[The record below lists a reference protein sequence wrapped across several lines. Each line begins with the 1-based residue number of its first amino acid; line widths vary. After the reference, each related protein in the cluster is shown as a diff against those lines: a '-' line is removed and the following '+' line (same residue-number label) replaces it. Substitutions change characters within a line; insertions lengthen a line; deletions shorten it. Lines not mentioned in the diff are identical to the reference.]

1 MKRSFYAAL
10 LATCLTLSHS
20 AYSFQEDAKVNE
32 AIRLALSEKWYDA
45 FEAAKHS
52 SDPKFSES
60 AVQAIKIYN
69 SPASIDIASVK
80 KFFESNRWIPVEAYA
95 GKIERSI
102 SFEQNSEHLIEWFK
116 FYPPTTN
123 QGKFLSLHAE
133 LNKNVKNL
141 SDPKTKE
148 QLRKIWRTTE
158 FDSSSEEYYIKK
170 YKEHF
175 TVEDLLRKIEH
186 LTWRRSF
193 DMSEKLIA
201 ILPKKYQTD
210 CLTRLKIA
218 RNPDRINRIL
228 PSSSEKMKRDEIV
241 LYYYIDY
248 LLKAN
253 QDDKALARLINIKTS
268 QSPDKWWKLRSIAIR
283 NAMRDKNYSAAYK
296 LASEHSIEEGV
307 DFADAEWL
315 SGWIALRF
323 LKDAEIAKGH
333 FENMHSKVKLANSKS
348 KAAYWLA
355 RSYDGLEMTPY
366 AKEWYENASKYP
378 ATFYGQLAISKL
390 HGHEKVSY
398 LLEKPKNLD
407 EENPPK
413 DHQAARKITLFAYY
427 LFKSG
432 NKTLAYNI
440 INSLAT
446 IDITRLEIEQ
456 AAAFFTKRSL
466 YPLAVEL
473 SKSAANKSSMVISE
487 GYPNPSHIQI
497 SNNNLPKSIY
507 LAIIRQESGFDSK
520 AESSAGARG
529 LMQIMP
535 STGELLARSLGLPK
549 HGYAT
554 DPKLNV
560 MKGVSYFDNLYS
572 DNHSFVMSIA
582 SYNAGPG
589 NVKKWLTRN
598 GDPRKLKT
606 LEEKIDWIEQ
616 IPFSETRNYV
626 KKVIE
631 NMIIYNSLLSPKHT
645 AATIEQILDN

>member
-1 MKRSFYAAL
+1 MKRSFYALL
-10 LATCLTLSHS
+10 LAICLTLSNS
-20 AYSFQEDAKVNE
+20 SLAFQEDAKVNE
-32 AIRLALSEKWYDA
+32 AIRLALSERWYDA
-45 FEAAKHS
+45 QQAARAS
-52 SDPKFSES
+52 SDPKFAES

-69 SPASIDIASVK
+69 SPASIDVLDLK
-80 KFFESNRWIPVEAYA
+80 KFFTNNRWLPVDAYA
-95 GKIERSI
+95 TKIEKSI
-102 SFEQNSEHLIEWFK
+102 SFEQNSDNLIEWFK
-116 FYPPTTN
+116 FNPPVTN
-123 QGKFLSLHAE
+123 QGKFLELHAE
-133 LNKNVKNL
+133 LNKGVKSL
-141 SDPKTKE
+141 RDSKTKDY
-148 QLRKIWRTTE
+148 LRKLWRTTE
-158 FDSSSEEYYIKK
+158 FDTSSEEYYIKK

-175 TVEDLLRKIEH
+175 TVEDLLKKIEH

-210 CLTRLKIA
+210 CIARLKIA
-218 RNPDRINRIL
+218 RNPDKINRIL
-228 PSSSEKMKRDEIV
+228 PSSSEKIKRDEIV
-241 LYYYIDY
+241 SYYYIDY

-253 QDDKALARLINIKTS
+253 QDDKALARLINIKTT
-268 QSPDKWWKLRSIAIR
+268 QSPDKWWKLRSIALR
-283 NAMRDKNYSAAYK
+283 NAMREKNYKAAYK
-296 LASEHSIEEGV
+296 LASEHGIEEGV

-323 LKDAEIAKGH
+323 LGDAEIAKGH
-333 FENMHSKVKLANSKS
+333 FENMHNKVRLANSKS

-355 RSYDGLEMTPY
+355 RSYEALEMEPY
-366 AKEWYENASKYP
+366 AKDWYENASKYP
-378 ATFYGQLAISKL
+378 ATFYGQLAIAKV
-390 HGHEKVSY
+390 HGHEKVTY
-398 LLEKPKNLD
+398 LQEKPKNLD

-432 NKTLAYNI
+432 NKALAYNI
-440 INSLAT
+440 IESLAT
-446 IDITRLEIEQ
+446 IDITRNEIEQ
-456 AAAFFTKRSL
+456 AAAFFSKRGF
-466 YPLAVEL
+466 YPLTVQL
-473 SKSAANKSSMVISE
+473 SKAAANKSSLVISE
-487 GYPNPSHIQI
+487 GYPRHIQI
-497 SNNNLPKSIY
+497 SNNALPKPIY
-507 LAIIRQESGFDSK
+507 LAIIRQESNFDSK
-520 AESSAGARG
+520 AESPAGARG

-572 DNHSFVMSIA
+572 DNHSFIMSIA

-589 NVKKWLTRN
+589 NVKKWIARN
-598 GDPRKLKT
+598 GDLRKFKT
-606 LEEKIDWIEQ
+606 VEEKIDWIEQ

-645 AATIEQILDN
+645 AATIEQILEN

>member
-1 MKRSFYAAL
+1 MKRSFYALL
-10 LATCLTLSHS
+10 LAICLTLSNS
-20 AYSFQEDAKVNE
+20 SLAFQEDAKVNE

-45 FEAAKHS
+45 QEAARAS
-52 SDPKFSES
+52 SDPKFAES

-69 SPASIDIASVK
+69 SPASIDVLDLK
-80 KFFESNRWIPVEAYA
+80 KFFTNNRWLPVDAYTT
-95 GKIERSI
+95 KIEKSI
-102 SFEQNSEHLIEWFK
+102 SFEQNSDNLIEWFK
-116 FYPPTTN
+116 FNPPVTN
-123 QGKFLSLHAE
+123 QGKFLELHAE
-133 LNKNVKNL
+133 INKGVKSL
-141 SDPKTKE
+141 RDSKTKDY
-148 QLRKIWRTTE
+148 LRKLWRTTE
-158 FDSSSEEYYIKK
+158 FDTSSEEYYIKK

-175 TVEDLLRKIEH
+175 TVEDLLKKIEH

-210 CLTRLKIA
+210 CIARLKIA
-218 RNPDRINRIL
+218 RNPDKINRIL
-228 PSSSEKMKRDEIV
+228 PSSSEKIKRDEIV
-241 LYYYIDY
+241 SYYYIDY

-253 QDDKALARLINIKTS
+253 QDDKALARLINIKTT
-268 QSPDKWWKLRSIAIR
+268 QSPDKWWKLRSIALR
-283 NAMRDKNYSAAYK
+283 NAMRDKNYQAAYK
-296 LASEHSIEEGV
+296 LASEHGIEEGV

-323 LKDAEIAKGH
+323 LGDAEIAKGH
-333 FENMHSKVKLANSKS
+333 FENMHNKVRLANSKS

-355 RSYDGLEMTPY
+355 RSYEALEMEPY
-366 AKEWYENASKYP
+366 AKDWYENASKYP
-378 ATFYGQLAISKL
+378 ATFYGQLAIAKV
-390 HGHEKVSY
+390 HGHEKVTY
-398 LLEKPKNLD
+398 LQEKPKNLD

-432 NKTLAYNI
+432 NKALAYNI
-440 INSLAT
+440 IESLAT
-446 IDITRLEIEQ
+446 IDITRNEIEQ
-456 AAAFFTKRSL
+456 AAAFFSKRGF
-466 YPLAVEL
+466 YPLTVQL
-473 SKSAANKSSMVISE
+473 SKAAANKSSLVISE
-487 GYPNPSHIQI
+487 GYPRHIQI
-497 SNNNLPKSIY
+497 SNNALPKPIY
-507 LAIIRQESGFDSK
+507 LAIIRQESNFDSK
-520 AESSAGARG
+520 AESPAGARG

-572 DNHSFVMSIA
+572 DNHSFIMSIA

-589 NVKKWLTRN
+589 NVKKWIARN
-598 GDPRKLKT
+598 GDLRKFKT
-606 LEEKIDWIEQ
+606 VEEKIDWIEQ

-645 AATIEQILDN
+645 AATIEQILEN